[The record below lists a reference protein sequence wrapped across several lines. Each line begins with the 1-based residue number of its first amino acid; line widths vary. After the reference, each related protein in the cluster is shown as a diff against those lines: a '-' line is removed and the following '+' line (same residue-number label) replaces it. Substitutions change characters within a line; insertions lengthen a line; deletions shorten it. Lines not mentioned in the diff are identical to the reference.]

1 MPTERLSMRRIRD
14 LLRLKHENGLRKRL
28 GGISKSGDGYILKL
42 LTRGARAAVHRVR
55 IHQVKNAWITE
66 LLGSRPFNVA
76 TRRAGHGSSARGIRQ
91 RDGNWSDCDQRVH
104 QSFWWDLTWPQ
115 GIGRTA
121 IPQHRKLFGGIR
133 PFAQRAP
140 RGCAASGGPRDRRS
154 GDAKEWRSPIGVNRT
169 ASAAHPAA
177 RYGRRPGPCARR

>member
-66 LLGSRPFNVA
+66 LLGPRPFNVA
-76 TRRAGHGSSARGIRQ
+76 TVALATVRLRGAF
-91 RDGNWSDCDQRVH
+91 DKGMV
-104 QSFWWDLTWPQ
+104 T
-115 GIGRTA
+115 GRTVTSA
-121 IPQHRKLFGGIR
+121 STR
-133 PFAQRAP
+133 
-140 RGCAASGGPRDRRS
+140 ASGG
-154 GDAKEWRSPIGVNRT
+154 T
-169 ASAAHPAA
+169 
-177 RYGRRPGPCARR
+177 